1 MTSEEFF
8 RKKIKEKNP
17 GMETLTLSMYVIT
30 AEEAMIWSHEF
41 SQLEKSEKPI
51 IPEISDEEIEMAAPY
66 VPRDAHDYY
75 VGDRDGFIEGAKWYR
90 EQLKLKGGEQ

>member
-1 MTSEEFF
+1 MTAEEFF

-17 GMETLTLSMYVIT
+17 NVDVITLSAYLMT

-51 IPEISDEEIEMAAPY
+51 IPEISDEEIEEAAPY

-75 VGDRDGFIEGAKWYR
+75 FGDKQGFIDGAKWMR
-90 EQLKLKGGEQ
+90 DKIKGGQ